1 MSNRIITISREFGSG
16 GRTIGKEVA
25 AKLGIHCY
33 DSELIE
39 KIAQESGLAK
49 EFIAEKGEYA
59 SHGGWLANAFSYGS
73 SYNGTSVQDYL
84 WKVQR
89 EIILELA
96 EKESCVI
103 VGRCA
108 DYILRDHDNCL
119 KVFIHA
125 ASDKR
130 AERIVKIYGETM
142 AAPEKRLQDK
152 DMKRKAYYH
161 FYTNM
166 EWGEIQ
172 NYHITLDSGEL
183 GIDKCVDIIT
193 DLYQMRDDSRCRR

>member
-125 ASDKR
+125 ASDNR
-130 AERIVKIYGETM
+130 TERIVKIYGETM

-152 DMKRKAYYH
+152 DKKRKAYYH

-172 NYHITLDSGEL
+172 NYHITLDSGVL

>member
-84 WKVQR
+84 WKIQR
-89 EIILELA
+89 EIILDLA

-119 KVFIHA
+119 KVFIHFI
-125 ASDKR
+125 SD
-130 AERIVKIYGETM
+130 EG
-142 AAPEKRLQDK
+142 
-152 DMKRKAYYH
+152 
-161 FYTNM
+161 
-166 EWGEIQ
+166 
-172 NYHITLDSGEL
+172 
-183 GIDKCVDIIT
+183 
-193 DLYQMRDDSRCRR
+193 